1 MDPAVRISGVSM
13 KARVQW
19 MGPEQMSF
27 VAESESGHALV
38 MDSSAEIG
46 GRNLGPRP
54 MELLLMGL
62 GGCSSIDVVLILQ
75 RSRQQ
80 IRDCVV
86 ELNAERAGEDPKV
99 FSRIH
104 LHYVLSG
111 KGLDEKRVE
120 RAIALSAEKYCSAS
134 IMLSKTAEITHDYE
148 IREDA

>member
-1 MDPAVRISGVSM
+1 M

-38 MDSSAEIG
+38 MDGSAEIG

-80 IRDCVV
+80 IRDCAV
-86 ELNAERAGEDPKV
+86 ELSAERASEDPKV
-99 FSRIH
+99 FTRIH
-104 LHYVLSG
+104 LHYVLTG

-120 RAIALSAEKYCSAS
+120 RAVALSAETYCSAS

>member
-1 MDPAVRISGVSM
+1 M

-38 MDSSAEIG
+38 MDGSAEIG

-80 IRDCVV
+80 IRDCAV
-86 ELNAERAGEDPKV
+86 ELSAERASEDPKV
-99 FSRIH
+99 FTRIH
-104 LHYVLSG
+104 LHYVLTG

-120 RAIALSAEKYCSAS
+120 RAVALSAEKYCSAS

-148 IREDA
+148 IREDV